1 MSVGM
6 QKKDPFSV
14 PEPEVCWE
22 SSTDTMM
29 KDQREGGE
37 KEQEGKK
44 EGERKW
50 IREWLVLKGDF

>member
-6 QKKDPFSV
+6 QGKDPFSV
-14 PEPEVCWE
+14 PEPEVRWE

-29 KDQREGGE
+29 KDQREGEE
-37 KEQEGKK
+37 KEQEGNK

-50 IREWLVLKGDF
+50 IWEWLVLKGEF